1 MIIENLREVGEK
13 ILVKKGIRVVISVPK
28 GKELGPKTDNPR
40 LGIKNGI
47 SILGTSGIV
56 IPFSTASYAAS
67 IRQNLDVT
75 IAMGN
80 DTVVLTTGGRSED
93 FAKKIVDLPEHCFV
107 QMGDFSGYTIQQCGK
122 KNIKKAYVVGF
133 IGKLAKMAAGVK
145 QTHVKGS
152 KVDMNFLAELA
163 RKSNATETIIESIKK
178 ANTLIHLVGIG
189 KQSIKTDYDMINVE
203 FTNHIVNLCK
213 KAKIKN
219 FIYTSGL
226 GVSSNTSLGYF
237 ISKYKAERLIIN
249 SGLNYTIFRPS
260 YIVGKDDQF
269 TKYLKKQIKKGKI
282 EIPGSGH
289 YSIQPIYINDV
300 VKIILQSVLQTKFR
314 NKIIDLVGPD
324 CITFE
329 QYVKLFSNGTK
340 TSIRK
345 INLEDSYHS
354 AITNSNSDFG
364 VDDLNIL
371 IGNFKGNHDK
381 LRKITE
387 MKFQSVVELLKSGRL
402 L

>member
-1 MIIENLREVGEK
+1 MVKDNQIVITGASGFVARNLRK
-13 ILVKKGIRVVISVPK
+13 YL
-28 GKELGPKTDNPR
+28 
-40 LGIKNGI
+40 
-47 SILGTSGIV
+47 
-56 IPFSTASYAAS
+56 
-67 IRQNLDVT
+67 
-75 IAMGN
+75 
-80 DTVVLTTGGRSED
+80 SE
-93 FAKKIVDLPEHCFV
+93 
-107 QMGDFSGYTIQQCGK
+107 
-122 KNIKKAYVVGF
+122 KNIKLISISRNDFKKFKNELKIV
-133 IGKLAKMAAGVK
+133 
-145 QTHVKGS
+145 S
-152 KVDMNFLAELA
+152 KNYDE
-163 RKSNATETIIESIKK
+163 KSLLPKIKNSD
-178 ANTLIHLVGIG
+178 ALIHLVGIG

-203 FTNHIVNLCK
+203 FTKHIVNLSK
-213 KAKIKN
+213 KAKIKK
-219 FIYTSGL
+219 FVFTSGL

-237 ISKYKAERLIIN
+237 ISKYKAEKLIIN

-260 YIVGKDDQF
+260 YIVGKDDLF

-282 EIPGSGH
+282 DIPGSGT

-329 QYVKLFSNGTK
+329 QYVKLFSKGTK

-345 INLEDSYHS
+345 INLEDVYHT

-371 IGNFKGNHDK
+371 IGNFKGNHNK
-381 LRKITE
+381 LRKITKI
-387 MKFQSVVELLKSGRL
+387 KFQSVVELLKSGRL